1 MDKTRSL
8 IKAQIKLMKELG
20 RNIDILREEILSEL
34 NINDLNKKEIESIG
48 FFITSKPRSDMT
60 DVLDNIMD
68 RLDKANALYNIPDGE
83 KVNLPSLKVQYMG
96 QIIEATCPVG
106 DGKLVATLSAIGTC
120 DNSVQSWA
128 SYYAPNGASIDLAL
142 AEVKKG
148 ELAECSGLPEDN
160 QDIDLYIWRN
170 PFMDDYTDKI
180 QISHKDI
187 VEASKIL

>member
-1 MDKTRSL
+1 MDKTRNL
-8 IKAQIKLMKELG
+8 IKAQIKLMKELS
-20 RNIDILREEILSEL
+20 RSIDILREEILSEL
-34 NINDLNKKEIESIG
+34 NINDLNRKEIESIG
-48 FFITSKPRSDMT
+48 FFITSKSRPDMT
-60 DVLDNIMD
+60 NVLDNIMD

-83 KVNLPSLKVQYMG
+83 EVNLPSLKVQYMG

-106 DGKLVATLSAIGTC
+106 DGKLAATLSAIGTC

-128 SYYAPNGASIDLAL
+128 SYYAPNGASVDLAL

-148 ELAECSGLPEDN
+148 ELTECSGLSEDN

-170 PFMDDYTDKI
+170 PFTDDYTDKI

-187 VEASKIL
+187 VEASEM

>member
-1 MDKTRSL
+1 MEKTRNL

-20 RNIDILREEILSEL
+20 RNIDVLREDIMSEL
-34 NINDLNKKEIESIG
+34 KINDFNRKEIESMG
-48 FFITSKPRSDMT
+48 FFLRSEPLPNVT
-60 DVLDNIMD
+60 DIVDNMMD
-68 RLDKANALYNIPDGE
+68 RLDKAGALHNIPDGE
-83 KVNLPSLKVQYMG
+83 EVNLPSLKVQYMG
-96 QIIEATCPVG
+96 QITELTCPVG
-106 DGKLVATLSAIGTC
+106 DGKLAATLSAIGTC

-128 SYYAPNGASIDLAL
+128 SYYAPNGAPIDLAL

-170 PFMDDYTDKI
+170 PFTDDYTDKI

-187 VEASKIL
+187 VEASEM

>member
-1 MDKTRSL
+1 MDKTRNL
-8 IKAQIKLMKELG
+8 IKAQIKLMKELS
-20 RNIDILREEILSEL
+20 RSIDILREEILSEL
-34 NINDLNKKEIESIG
+34 NINDLNRKEIESIG
-48 FFITSKPRSDMT
+48 FFITSKSRPDMT
-60 DVLDNIMD
+60 NVLDNIMD

-83 KVNLPSLKVQYMG
+83 EVNLPSLKVQYMG

-106 DGKLVATLSAIGTC
+106 DGKLAATLSAIGTC

-148 ELAECSGLPEDN
+148 ELAECSGLSEDN

-170 PFMDDYTDKI
+170 PFTDDYTDKI
-180 QISHKDI
+180 QISHSDI
-187 VEASKIL
+187 IEASEM

>member
-1 MDKTRSL
+1 MDKTRNL
-8 IKAQIKLMKELG
+8 IKAQIKLMKELS

-34 NINDLNKKEIESIG
+34 NINDLNRKEIESIG
-48 FFITSKPRSDMT
+48 FFITSKFRPDMT
-60 DVLDNIMD
+60 NVLDNIMD

-83 KVNLPSLKVQYMG
+83 EVSLPSLKVQYMG

-106 DGKLVATLSAIGTC
+106 DGKLAATLSAIGTC

-142 AEVKKG
+142 AEMKKG
-148 ELAECSGLPEDN
+148 ELAECSGFPEGN

-170 PFMDDYTDKI
+170 PFTDDYTDKI

-187 VEASKIL
+187 VEASEML